1 MENPNLPSTS
11 THNFVQVVN
20 GIGRCPYS
28 LESFPNVYISITIDL
43 PPEEKDKKEK
53 VENPNPTST
62 LTYVMLEVK

>member
-20 GIGRCPYS
+20 GIRCPYS
-28 LESFPNVYISITIDL
+28 LESFQNFYISITIDL
-43 PPEEKDKKEK
+43 PSEQKDKKEK